1 MLTQSDIVALDP
13 QIIAKL
19 ASITTDITT
28 LSDFVSSSTDYS
40 SEEYITSHKKLRS
53 LENRRDGLTRLQK
66 LVASYQDAQ
75 EILSGTTSD
84 PELITLANEELITL
98 IPEIQKLYDGNM
110 SETSKFQN
118 VVMEIRA
125 GAGGEE
131 AGLFA
136 QEIFRMYQQFGV
148 ERGWKV
154 ELTDSEMSEKG
165 GFRHADAY
173 IEGDD
178 AYFWLQYESG
188 VHRVQRVPE
197 TESSG
202 RIHTSTISV
211 AILPEVEDVDVKI
224 DQKDIVME
232 AFRSSGPGG
241 QSVNKTSSAVRLKHI
256 PTGIIVTSQVERSQL
271 KNRDAAMRLIKSKV
285 YQAQVEA
292 QNKELG
298 DLRRGQIG
306 TGDRS
311 EKIRTYNFPQSRVTD
326 HRVKKSW
333 FNITEIMNGKIEILL
348 TDVRNMIAEK
358 GIQEGDDDEE

>member
-1 MLTQSDIVALDP
+1 MLTQSDIVALGP
-13 QIIAKL
+13 QITAKL
-19 ASITTDITT
+19 ATIVHDIDSLSTT
-28 LSDFVSSSTDYS
+28 VSNSTDYS
-40 SEEYITSHKKLRS
+40 SDEYISSYKKLRT
-53 LENRRDGLTRLQK
+53 LENRRDGLLQLEK
-66 LVASYQDAQ
+66 LVLNYFDDQ
-75 EILSGTTSD
+75 ELLSGATSD
-84 PELITLANEELITL
+84 AELITLATEELKTL
-98 IPEIQKLYDGNM
+98 VPTIQKLYDAHM

-131 AGLFA
+131 AALFA
-136 QEIFRMYQQFGV
+136 QEVFRMYQQFGV

-154 ELTDSEMSEKG
+154 ELTDSEVSEQG

-188 VHRVQRVPE
+188 VHRVQRVPA

-211 AILPEVEDVDVKI
+211 AILPEVEDVDVKL
-224 DQKDIVME
+224 DPRDVEME

-241 QSVNKTSSAVRLKHI
+241 QNVNKVSSAVRLRHI
-256 PTGIIVTSQVERSQL
+256 PSGIIVSSQTERSQL
-271 KNRDAAMRLIKSKV
+271 KNKDAAMRILKSKL
-285 YQAQVEA
+285 YQAQLEA
-292 QNKELG
+292 QTKEMG

-333 FNITEIMNGKIEILL
+333 FNINEIINGKIETLL
-348 TDVRNMIAEK
+348 SDVRNLIAEK
-358 GIQEGDDDEE
+358 GIQEGGDDDE

>member
-13 QIIAKL
+13 QITSKL
-19 ASITTDITT
+19 STMDADISALTA
-28 LSDFVSSSTDYS
+28 LVSTSTDYAS
-40 SEEYITSHKKLRS
+40 DEYISSQKKLRA
-53 LENRRDGLTRLQK
+53 LETRQNGLKK
-66 LVASYQDAQ
+66 LEKVIANYLDDQQ
-75 EILSGTTSD
+75 ILSGGTTD
-84 PELITLANEELITL
+84 PELISLATDEVKSLL
-98 IPEIQKLYDGNM
+98 PEIQKLYDAHL

-118 VVMEIRA
+118 VIMELRA

-131 AGLFA
+131 AALFT
-136 QEIFRMYQQFGV
+136 QEIFRMYSQFGV

-154 ELTDSEMSEKG
+154 ELTDSEVSEKG
-165 GFRHADAY
+165 GFRHADVY
-173 IEGDD
+173 IEGED

-188 VHRVQRVPE
+188 VHRVQRVPA

-202 RIHTSTISV
+202 RIHTSTMSV

-224 DQKDIVME
+224 DPRDIVME

-241 QSVNKTSSAVRLKHI
+241 QSVNKTSSAVRLRHV

-285 YQAQVEA
+285 YQAEVEA
-292 QNKELG
+292 QNKEMG

-311 EKIRTYNFPQSRVTD
+311 EKIRTYNFPQNRVTD

-333 FNITEIMNGKIEILL
+333 FNIVEIMNGKIETLL
-348 TDVRNMIAEK
+348 GDVRNLIAEK
-358 GIQEGDDDEE
+358 GIQSGDDDDE

>member
-1 MLTQSDIVALDP
+1 MLTQSDIVALEP
-13 QIIAKL
+13 QINEKTKKL
-19 ASITTDITT
+19 KQERLDLTEKLESITDFSSDDYIQGHKR
-28 LSDFVSSSTDYS
+28 LSKISQQEEGLLSLGASVSAY
-40 SEEYITSHKKLRS
+40 L
-53 LENRRDGLTRLQK
+53 
-66 LVASYQDAQ
+66 DATK
-75 EILSGTTSD
+75 ILSGASTD
-84 PELITLANEELITL
+84 PLLIELAQQEVAQRN
-98 IPEIQKLYDGNM
+98 PEIQKLYDSHM

-131 AGLFA
+131 AALFA
-136 QEIFRMYQQFGV
+136 QEVFRMYQQFGV

-154 ELTDSEMSEKG
+154 ELTDSEVSEQG

-188 VHRVQRVPE
+188 VHRVQRVPA

-211 AILPEVEDVDVKI
+211 AILPEVEDVDVKL
-224 DQKDIVME
+224 DPRDVEME

-241 QSVNKTSSAVRLKHI
+241 QNVNKVSSAVRLRHV
-256 PTGIIVTSQVERSQL
+256 PSGIIVSSQTERSQL
-271 KNRDAAMRLIKSKV
+271 KNKDAAMRILKSKL
-285 YQAQVEA
+285 YQAQLEA
-292 QNKELG
+292 QTKEMG

-333 FNITEIMNGKIEILL
+333 FNINEVMNGKIEAVLS
-348 TDVRNMIAEK
+348 DVRNLIAEK
-358 GIQEGDDDEE
+358 GIQEGGDDDE

>member
-1 MLTQSDIVALDP
+1 MLTQSDIVTLGP
-13 QIIAKL
+13 QISSKL
-19 ASITTDITT
+19 STMDADILALAAS
-28 LSDFVSSSTDYS
+28 VSTSTDYAS
-40 SEEYITSHKKLRS
+40 DEYISSQKKLRA
-53 LENRRDGLTRLQK
+53 LETRQNGLKK
-66 LVASYQDAQ
+66 LEKVITNYLDDQQ
-75 EILSGTTSD
+75 ILSGGTSD
-84 PELITLANEELITL
+84 PELILLATDEVKALV
-98 IPEIQKLYDGNM
+98 PEIQKLYDAHL

-118 VVMEIRA
+118 VIMELRA

-131 AGLFA
+131 AALFS
-136 QEIFRMYQQFGV
+136 QEIFRMYSQFGV

-154 ELTDSEMSEKG
+154 ELTDSEVSEKG
-165 GFRHADAY
+165 GFRHADVY
-173 IEGDD
+173 IEGED

-188 VHRVQRVPE
+188 VHRVQRVPA

-202 RIHTSTISV
+202 RIHTSTMSV

-224 DQKDIVME
+224 DPRDIVME

-241 QSVNKTSSAVRLKHI
+241 QSVNKTSSAVRLRHV

-285 YQAQVEA
+285 YQAEVEA
-292 QNKELG
+292 QNKEMG

-326 HRVKKSW
+326 HRVNKSW
-333 FNITEIMNGKIEILL
+333 FNIVEIMNGKIESLL
-348 TDVRNMIAEK
+348 SDVRNLIAEK
-358 GIQEGDDDEE
+358 GIQSGDDDDK

>member
-1 MLTQSDIVALDP
+1 MLTQSDIVALVP
-13 QIIAKL
+13 QITAKL
-19 ASITTDITT
+19 STT
-28 LSDFVSSSTDYS
+28 LSDITTISATVAGSTDYA
-40 SEEYITSHKKLRS
+40 SEEYISSYKKLRA
-53 LENRRDGLTRLQK
+53 LENRKEGLEK
-66 LVASYQDAQ
+66 LKKVVSNYLDDQQ
-75 EILSGTTSD
+75 ILSGGTSD
-84 PELITLANEELITL
+84 PELITLAVDELKIL
-98 IPEIQKLYDGNM
+98 VPEIQKLYDGHL

-131 AGLFA
+131 ATLFA
-136 QEIFRMYQQFGV
+136 QEIFNMYQQFAA
-148 ERGWKV
+148 ERGWKI

-165 GFRHADAY
+165 GYRHLDAY
-173 IEGDD
+173 VEGND
-178 AYFWLQYESG
+178 AYFWMQHESG
-188 VHRVQRVPE
+188 VHRVQRVPA

-224 DQKDIVME
+224 DPRDIVME

-256 PTGIIVTSQVERSQL
+256 PSGVIVTSQVERSQL

-298 DLRRGQIG
+298 DIRRGQIG

-333 FNITEIMNGKIEILL
+333 FNIVEIMNGKIETVLS
-348 TDVRNMIAEK
+348 DVRNLIAEK
-358 GIQEGDDDEE
+358 GIQEADDDDE

>member
-1 MLTQSDIVALDP
+1 MLTQSDIVTLGS
-13 QIIAKL
+13 QISAKL
-19 ASITTDITT
+19 VTISAEIET
-28 LSDFVSSSTDYS
+28 LSATVSASTDYA
-40 SEEYITSHKKLRS
+40 SEEYISSYKKLRF
-53 LENRRDGLTRLQK
+53 LENRKAGLERLTK
-66 LVASYQDAQ
+66 AVENYIDDQD
-75 EILSGTTSD
+75 ILSGGTSD
-84 PELITLANEELITL
+84 PELITLATDELKTL
-98 IPEIQKLYDGNM
+98 TPEIQKLYDSHM

-131 AGLFA
+131 ATLFA

-154 ELTDSEMSEKG
+154 ELTDTEVSEKG

-178 AYFWLQYESG
+178 AYFWLQHESG

-224 DQKDIVME
+224 DPKDIVME

-256 PTGIIVTSQVERSQL
+256 PTGIIVSSQVERSQL

-292 QNKELG
+292 QNKEMG

-333 FNITEIMNGKIEILL
+333 FNIVEIMNGKIETLL
-348 TDVRNMIAEK
+348 SDVRSLIAEK
-358 GIQEGDDDEE
+358 GIQEGDDDED

>member
-1 MLTQSDIVALDP
+1 MLTQSDIVSIEP
-13 QIIAKL
+13 QVTAKL
-19 ASITTDITT
+19 STLTTDIAS
-28 LSDFVSSSTDYS
+28 LSAKVNASTDYGS
-40 SEEYITSHKKLRS
+40 DDYIASQKKLRAY
-53 LENRRDGLTRLQK
+53 ENRRDGLGKLQK
-66 LVASYQDAQ
+66 AIANYLDAQ
-75 EILSGTTSD
+75 EILSGGTSD
-84 PELITLANEELITL
+84 PEMINLATDEVKKL
-98 IPEIQKLYDGNM
+98 IPEIQLFHDSFF
-110 SETSKFQN
+110 SETAKFQN

-131 AGLFA
+131 AALFA
-136 QEIFRMYQQFGV
+136 QEVFRMYQQFGV
-148 ERGWKV
+148 ERGWRV

-224 DQKDIVME
+224 DPKDIVME
-232 AFRSSGPGG
+232 AYRSSGPGG
-241 QSVNKTSSAVRLKHI
+241 QNVNKVSSAVRLRHI
-256 PTGIIVTSQVERSQL
+256 PSGIVVATQTERSQL
-271 KNRDAAMRLIKSKV
+271 KNRDSAMRQLKSKL
-285 YQAQVEA
+285 YQAQLEA
-292 QNKELG
+292 QTKEMG

-306 TGDRS
+306 TGGRS

-333 FNITEIMNGKIEILL
+333 FNIVEIMNGKIETVLN
-348 TDVRNMIAEK
+348 DVRNLIAEN
-358 GIQEGDDDEE
+358 GIQSGDDDEE